1 MRQPGCKGTFTRSQ
15 TYFGEPMNNVLNP
28 STGAAEP
35 VRAVQ
40 LQIGSQ
46 AEVLSARQH
55 GREFAMKL
63 GFSGSDVTLIAAAI
77 CEIARNMVDYAQR
90 GEMTFSTI
98 ENGAGQRGMLIVGND
113 EGPGIA
119 DVNQALRYGCSTRK
133 GLGVGLPGAKWL
145 MDEFQLESQRG
156 CGTSVHMVKWLANS

>member
-55 GREFAMKL
+55 GREFAMKI
-63 GFSGSDVTLIAAAI
+63 GFTGSDVTLIAAAI

-90 GEMTFSTI
+90 GEMSFSLV
-98 ENGAGQRGMLIVGND
+98 EKEDGRRGMLIIARD
-113 EGPGIA
+113 EGPGIP
-119 DVNQALRYGCSTRK
+119 DVDQALRYGCSTRK

-145 MDEFQLESQRG
+145 MDEFQLNSQPG
-156 CGTSVHMVKWLANS
+156 CGTTV